1 MAWHDVGNKPI
12 NSTGITGPTGA
23 GSTATLYAEL
33 DSTMLGTAF
42 FATGQSRLYQVT
54 YLMGAD
60 TVVTWQAGVCNS
72 TALNSG
78 TDEFFPKTPTGQT
91 AQYVLQHELG
101 PNQRIRI
108 RQQSSGAG
116 GAAYLSAVPLT

>member
-1 MAWHDVGNKPI
+1 MSWHYFGNKPI

-42 FATGQSRLYQVT
+42 FKTGQSQDFLVT
-54 YLMGAD
+54 YIMGAD
-60 TVVTWQAGVCNS
+60 TVVTWQAGVCAS
-72 TALNSG
+72 TATASG
-78 TDEFFPKTPTGQT
+78 VDEFFPKTPTGQSG
-91 AQYVLQHELG
+91 QYVLQHRLEKDY
-101 PNQRIRI
+101 RIRI

-116 GAAYLSAVPLT
+116 GAGYLSAVPLL